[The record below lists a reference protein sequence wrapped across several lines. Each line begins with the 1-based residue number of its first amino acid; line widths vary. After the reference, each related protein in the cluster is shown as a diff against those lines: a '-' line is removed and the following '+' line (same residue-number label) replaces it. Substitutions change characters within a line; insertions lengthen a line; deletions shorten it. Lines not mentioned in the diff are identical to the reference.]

1 MERIQFFIYLIIFI
15 AVVFLV
21 IKYWKTGKKN

>member
-1 MERIQFFIYLIIFI
+1 MERIQFFIYLILFI

-21 IKYWKTGKKN
+21 IKYWKTGKKD

>member
-21 IKYWKTGKKN
+21 VKYWKTGKKD

>member
-1 MERIQFFIYLIIFI
+1 MERVHFFIYLIIFI

-21 IKYWKTGKKN
+21 VKYWKTGKKN